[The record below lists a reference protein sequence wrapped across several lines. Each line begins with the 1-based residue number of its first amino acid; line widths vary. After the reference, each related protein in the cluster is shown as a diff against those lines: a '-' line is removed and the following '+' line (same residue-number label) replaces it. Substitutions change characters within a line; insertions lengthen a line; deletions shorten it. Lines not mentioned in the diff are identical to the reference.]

1 MSATAIQVAGLSKAF
16 DGRPVLEDVSF
27 EVQHGEAFCLLGRS
41 GTGKSV
47 TLKLLI
53 GLLPHDAG
61 KIEIDNEEVQAEN
74 RPALTQM
81 RRKIGF
87 LFQNAALFDSI
98 SLAENLAF
106 PLRRDPNRSE
116 EQIAEI
122 VRTRLSDVGLENDGD
137 KMPADLSGGMRKRA
151 GLARALVLDPS
162 IVLVDEPSS
171 GLDRITAG
179 EIYALL
185 GKLKDQKK
193 TLIIVTHDTHG
204 VRKFADRMCLL
215 DEGRIIA
222 CGTAEELEKDSNEL
236 VRALVAGGGA

>member
-74 RPALTQM
+74 RPALMQM